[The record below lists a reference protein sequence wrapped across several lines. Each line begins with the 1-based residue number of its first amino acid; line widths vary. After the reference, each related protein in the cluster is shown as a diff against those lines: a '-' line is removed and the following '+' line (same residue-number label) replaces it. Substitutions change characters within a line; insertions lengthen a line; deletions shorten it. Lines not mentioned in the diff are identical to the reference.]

1 MFDRIVRGVKVVCE
15 RRELGCN
22 SIDLLD
28 EGEDTVFFSQA
39 AHRELIE
46 ETGLPGDLIKLA
58 PVEIARKTDLRPAGL
73 RPDESDNFLG
83 YRWFSR

>member
-1 MFDRIVRGVKVVCE
+1 MGASGRG
-15 RRELGCN
+15 
-22 SIDLLD
+22 IDA
-28 EGEDTVFFSQA
+28 GETPLEA
-39 AHRELIE
+39 ARRELIE